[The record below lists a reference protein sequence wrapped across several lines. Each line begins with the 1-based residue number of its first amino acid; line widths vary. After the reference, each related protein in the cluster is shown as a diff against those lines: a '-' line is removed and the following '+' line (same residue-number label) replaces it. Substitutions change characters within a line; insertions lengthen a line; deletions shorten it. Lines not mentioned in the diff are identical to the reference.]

1 MFNSD
6 VGFFKL
12 LRHFEPSLLP
22 QGLYL
27 FVSAHSKHLHAVFVN
42 AEHRTDRRRKTESH
56 GNIRCTFRD
65 YDYSAYLWHTLS
77 KYYRA
82 FSPASGC
89 FDRTRCLGYTR
100 AVAAFL
106 LIRGYNPFPV
116 RYQMLPSLAP
126 VPHSAFAKEY
136 LPVLLQAYVPLRCS
150 RTHPSVLPPFFLRIY
165 LYFFRR
171 RTNRTSKNRKSKY
184 YKNRI
189 QDRSQFLIL
198 FKCFCKHR
206 KYRISVFH
214 LYLRTVIFAFP
225 HIFCCPK
232 RILTAFFVHPVLHD
246 ATIAATSAAI
256 AAARAKLISF
266 IAPPAMPPFAPPS
279 GSKASAIAPLLL
291 PQQ

>member
-1 MFNSD
+1 MSVFL
-6 VGFFKL
+6 KL

-27 FVSAHSKHLHAVFVN
+27 FVSAHSKHLHAVFVD

-100 AVAAFL
+100 AAAAFL
-106 LIRGYNPFPV
+106 LIRSYNLVLCVINCYHHSHLSRILHLRKNIFQSCFKHTCLFGV
-116 RYQMLPSLAP
+116 RELTRL
-126 VPHSAFAKEY
+126 
-136 LPVLLQAYVPLRCS
+136 
-150 RTHPSVLPPFFLRIY
+150 FFLRSSRGFICIFSAAEQTGR
-165 LYFFRR
+165 L
-171 RTNRTSKNRKSKY
+171 KNRKSKY

-214 LYLRTVIFAFP
+214 LYLRAVIFAFP
-225 HIFCCPK
+225 HI
-232 RILTAFFVHPVLHD
+232 ILLSKTYSHGIFR
-246 ATIAATSAAI
+246 SS
-256 AAARAKLISF
+256 RA
-266 IAPPAMPPFAPPS
+266 P
-279 GSKASAIAPLLL
+279 
-291 PQQ
+291 